1 MNTKKPASAV
11 SLRPGPA
18 GDGLPARLAYS
29 ARTRAT
35 RWASTHLAC
44 LNRLGSRF
52 TVRDLFSTPGDTL
65 LTATLCRHLKQ
76 RYPRLRLNLVT
87 KNPDLLRHDPHLS
100 EINGPLGLFVF
111 DFWYLDIQQRRD
123 RATNILA
130 PAIAALGLGPLDY
143 RARVYLTDAERADA
157 RARLAALP
165 RPLIAFNTLSAQPVK
180 NWPLPQWSAL
190 LSELAKR
197 GTLLQLGDHREPSL
211 PDVLRFAGTLSL
223 RESMAVLAECALH
236 LGPDSFLM
244 HAANGL
250 NVPSVIIFGGS
261 RTPANL
267 GYAANR
273 NLFAELP
280 CSGCWLTGHPGS
292 ECPHDLACMAVISP
306 AAVLQAADGLLLAH
320 SPKTADRAATP

>member
-1 MNTKKPASAV
+1 MNTKNPAPAV
-11 SLRPGPA
+11 SLRPGPS

-35 RWASTHLAC
+35 RWASTHLAW
-44 LNRLGSRF
+44 LNRLGARF
-52 TVRDLFSTPGDTL
+52 SVRDLFSTPGDTL
-65 LTATLCRHLKQ
+65 LAATLCRHLKL

-87 KNPDLLRHDPHLS
+87 KNPDLLRHDPRLS

-157 RARLAALP
+157 RGRLAALP

-180 NWPLPQWSAL
+180 NWPLAQWNAL
-190 LSELAKR
+190 LPDLAKR
-197 GTLLQLGDHREPSL
+197 GTLLQLGDHREPNL
-211 PDVLRFAGTLSL
+211 PGVTRFAGALSL
-223 RESMAVLAECALH
+223 RESMAVLAECSIH

-250 NVPSVIIFGGS
+250 DVPSVIIFGGS

-292 ECPHDLACMAVISP
+292 ECPYDLACMAAISP
-306 AAVLQAADGLLLAH
+306 AAVRQAADDLLRAR
-320 SPKTADRAATP
+320 SPNIADRATAL

>member
-1 MNTKKPASAV
+1 MNTKTSAPAV

-18 GDGLPARLAYS
+18 GEGLPARVAYS

-35 RWASTHLAC
+35 RWASAHLAF
-44 LNRLGSRF
+44 LNRLGARF

-76 RYPRLRLNLVT
+76 RHPRLRLNLVT
-87 KNPDLLRHDPHLS
+87 KNAALLLHDPHLS
-100 EINGPLGLFVF
+100 EINGPPGLFVF

-143 RARVYLTDAERADA
+143 RARVYLTEAERADA
-157 RARLAALP
+157 RVRLAALP

-180 NWPLPQWSAL
+180 NWPLPRWNAL
-190 LSELAKR
+190 LPELAKR
-197 GTLLQLGDHREPSL
+197 GTLLQLGDDREPTL
-211 PDVLRFAGTLSL
+211 PGVSRFAGTLSL
-223 RESMAVLAECALH
+223 RESMAVLAECAIH

-250 NVPSVIIFGGS
+250 DVPSVIIFGGS

-292 ECPHDLACMAVISP
+292 ECPYDLACMAAITP
-306 AAVLQAADGLLLAH
+306 AAVLQAADDLLLSR
-320 SPKTADRAATP
+320 SPIIAGRAAAP

>member
-1 MNTKKPASAV
+1 M
-11 SLRPGPA
+11 RPGPLSQGWTGRVA
-18 GDGLPARLAYS
+18 YALRTRAARWSQSRLARLAS
-29 ARTRAT
+29 IGAR
-35 RWASTHLAC
+35 L
-44 LNRLGSRF
+44 

-65 LTATLCRHLKQ
+65 LTATLVRHIKQ
-76 RYPRLRLNLVT
+76 RHPGLRLNVVT
-87 KNPDLLRHDPHLS
+87 KNPDLLRHDPHIA
-100 EINGPLGLFVF
+100 EINARPGLFVF

-123 RATNILA
+123 RVTNILA
-130 PAIAALGLGPLDY
+130 PAVDALHIGPLDY
-143 RARVYLTDAERADA
+143 RARVYLTNAERQAA
-157 RARLAALP
+157 RERLAHLP

-180 NWPLPQWSAL
+180 NWPLAQWQELLPQ
-190 LSELAKR
+190 LAAR
-197 GTLLQLGDHREPSL
+197 GSLVHLGDQREPLL
-211 PDVLRFAGTLSL
+211 PGACRFAGELTL

-250 NVPSVIIFGGS
+250 DVPSVIIFGGS

-292 ECPHDLACMAVISP
+292 ECPHDLACMAAIPP
-306 AAVLQAADGLLLAH
+306 AVVLQAAEELLAPRV
-320 SPKTADRAATP
+320 SSTLAN